1 MGNWVQMGINKKQA
15 TLKTVFLRY
24 LLALALAFFAAI
36 IIEIIIASLGMQMN
50 FFNSANYSEDLARRA
65 KPILQSAEKITEDM
79 IPNGCKFA
87 VFDKEFKVITTDL
100 KEEDLKQATLYAKGI
115 SRKNGDKKSYYFIE
129 RKDGFCVL
137 QYYIKMSYSSEWMNE
152 HFPNPEFLL
161 ITILILGCLIGAFII
176 SIVFAKNLKN
186 NLIPLMKATEKIKEQ
201 DLDFEIENSPIKE
214 FNDVLCSISDMK
226 EELKES
232 LKEQWNLEKTK
243 KDQISSLAHDIKTP
257 LTIIKG
263 NTELLKDS
271 YLNNEQKEYIGFIEK
286 NSIQIEKYIKL
297 LIDMSKGKLEF
308 LEKLQKTNTKEFVY
322 DIYNQLIALAGPKEL
337 HINFQQ
343 KDIPENII
351 INKEAMHRAI
361 INIISNAVDYSSCNS
376 NLYFYVEGKSD
387 SVEFSVIDSGKGFS
401 NEDLKAAK
409 KQFYMGD
416 SSRTSKTH
424 WGMGLYIADSIVK
437 QHNGILTIENSHQG
451 GGKVIIKIPLL
462 NDF

>member
-1 MGNWVQMGINKKQA
+1 MGINKKQA

-161 ITILILGCLIGAFII
+161 ITILISGCLIGAFII

-201 DLDFEIENSPIKE
+201 DLDFEIGNSPIKE

-271 YLNNEQKEYIGFIEK
+271 YLNNEQKEYIRFIEK

-308 LEKLQKTNTKEFVY
+308 LEKLQKSNTKEFLY
-322 DIYNQLIALAGPKEL
+322 DIYNQLIALAAPKEL
-337 HINFQQ
+337 HINFQK

-361 INIISNAVDYSSCNS
+361 INIISNAVDYSPCNS

-409 KQFYMGD
+409 KQFYTGD

-451 GGKVIIKIPLL
+451 GAKVIIKIPLL
-462 NDF
+462 SDF

>member
-1 MGNWVQMGINKKQA
+1 MDINKKQA

-50 FFNSANYSEDLARRA
+50 IFNSANYSENLARRT
-65 KPILQSAEKITEDM
+65 KPILQSAEKITEGM

-87 VFDKEFKVITTDL
+87 VFDKEFKVIKTDL
-100 KEEDLKQATLYAKGI
+100 KGEDLKQATLYAKGI
-115 SRKNGDKKSYYFIE
+115 NRKNGDKKSYYFIE

-137 QYYIKMSYSSEWMNE
+137 QYYIRMSYSSEWMNE
-152 HFPNPEFLL
+152 YFPNPEFLL
-161 ITILILGCLIGAFII
+161 IAILIFGCLIGAFII

-186 NLIPLMKATEKIKEQ
+186 NLIPLMEATEKIKEQ
-201 DLDFEIENSPIKE
+201 DLDFNIGNSPIKE

-226 EELKES
+226 EELKKS

-263 NTELLKDS
+263 NTELLKES
-271 YLNNEQKEYIGFIEK
+271 YLNNEQKEYIKFIEK

-308 LEKLQKTNTKEFVY
+308 LGKLQKTNTKEFVY

-337 HINFQQ
+337 QIRFEQ

-361 INIISNAVDYSSCNS
+361 INIISNSVDYSPCNS
-376 NLYFYVEGKSD
+376 NLYFYVEGKSG

-416 SSRTSKTH
+416 SGRTSKTH

-451 GGKVIIKIPLL
+451 GAKVIIKIPLL
-462 NDF
+462 SDF

>member
-1 MGNWVQMGINKKQA
+1 
-15 TLKTVFLRY
+15 
-24 LLALALAFFAAI
+24 
-36 IIEIIIASLGMQMN
+36 
-50 FFNSANYSEDLARRA
+50 
-65 KPILQSAEKITEDM
+65 
-79 IPNGCKFA
+79 
-87 VFDKEFKVITTDL
+87 
-100 KEEDLKQATLYAKGI
+100 
-115 SRKNGDKKSYYFIE
+115 
-129 RKDGFCVL
+129 
-137 QYYIKMSYSSEWMNE
+137 
-152 HFPNPEFLL
+152 
-161 ITILILGCLIGAFII
+161 
-176 SIVFAKNLKN
+176 
-186 NLIPLMKATEKIKEQ
+186 MKATEKIKEQ
-201 DLDFEIENSPIKE
+201 DLDFEIGNSPIKE

-226 EELKES
+226 EELKKS
-232 LKEQWNLEKTK
+232 LKEQWNLEKIK
-243 KDQISSLAHDIKTP
+243 KEQISSLAHDIKTP

-308 LEKLQKTNTKEFVY
+308 LEKLQKTNTKEFLY

-361 INIISNAVDYSSCNS
+361 INIISNAVDYSPCNS

-437 QHNGILTIENSHQG
+437 QHNGILTIENLHQG

-462 NDF
+462 SDF

>member
-1 MGNWVQMGINKKQA
+1 MDINKKQA

-50 FFNSANYSEDLARRA
+50 IFNSANYSEDLARRA
-65 KPILQSAEKITEDM
+65 KPILQSAEKITEGM

-87 VFDKEFKVITTDL
+87 VFDKEFKVIKTDL
-100 KEEDLKQATLYAKGI
+100 KGEDLKQATLYAKGI
-115 SRKNGDKKSYYFIE
+115 NRKNGDKKSYYFIE

-137 QYYIKMSYSSEWMNE
+137 QYYIRMSYSSEWMNE
-152 HFPNPEFLL
+152 YFPNPEFLL
-161 ITILILGCLIGAFII
+161 IAILIFGCLIGAFII

-186 NLIPLMKATEKIKEQ
+186 DLIPLMEATEKIKEQ
-201 DLDFEIENSPIKE
+201 DLDFNIGNSPIKE

-226 EELKES
+226 EELKKS

-263 NTELLKDS
+263 NTELLKES
-271 YLNNEQKEYIGFIEK
+271 YLNNEQKEYIKFIEN

-308 LEKLQKTNTKEFVY
+308 LGKLQKTNTKEFVY
-322 DIYNQLIALAGPKEL
+322 DIYNQLIALAGRKEL
-337 HINFQQ
+337 QIRFEQ
-343 KDIPENII
+343 KDIPENIT

-361 INIISNAVDYSSCNS
+361 INIISNAVDYSPCNS
-376 NLYFYVEGKSD
+376 NLYFYVEGKSG

-416 SSRTSKTH
+416 SGRTSKTH

-451 GGKVIIKIPLL
+451 GAKVIIKIPLL
-462 NDF
+462 SDF

>member
-1 MGNWVQMGINKKQA
+1 MDINKKHA
-15 TLKTVFLRY
+15 TLTTVFLRY

-50 FFNSANYSEDLARRA
+50 IFNSANYSEDLARRT
-65 KPILQSAEKITEDM
+65 KPILQFAEKITEGM

-87 VFDKEFKVITTDL
+87 VFDKEFKVIKTDL
-100 KEEDLKQATLYAKGI
+100 KGEDLKQATLYAKGI
-115 SRKNGDKKSYYFIE
+115 NRKNGDKKSYYFIE

-137 QYYIKMSYSSEWMNE
+137 QYYVRMSYSSEWMNE
-152 HFPNPEFLL
+152 YFPNPEFLL
-161 ITILILGCLIGAFII
+161 IAILIFGCLIGAFII

-186 NLIPLMKATEKIKEQ
+186 NLIPLMEATEKIKEQ
-201 DLDFEIENSPIKE
+201 DLDFNIGNSPIKE

-226 EELKES
+226 EELKKS

-263 NTELLKDS
+263 NTELLKES
-271 YLNNEQKEYIGFIEK
+271 YLNNEQKEYIKFIEK

-308 LEKLQKTNTKEFVY
+308 LGKLQKTNTKEFVY

-337 HINFQQ
+337 QIRFEQ

-361 INIISNAVDYSSCNS
+361 INIISNAVDYSPCNS

-401 NEDLKAAK
+401 NEDLRAAK

-416 SSRTSKTH
+416 SGRTSKTH

-437 QHNGILTIENSHQG
+437 QHNGILTIKNSHQG
-451 GGKVIIKIPLL
+451 GAKVIIKIPLL
-462 NDF
+462 SDF

>member
-1 MGNWVQMGINKKQA
+1 MDINKKQA

-50 FFNSANYSEDLARRA
+50 IFNSANYSEDLARRT
-65 KPILQSAEKITEDM
+65 KPILQFAEKITEGM

-87 VFDKEFKVITTDL
+87 VFDKEFKVIKTDL
-100 KEEDLKQATLYAKGI
+100 KGEDLKQATLYAKGI
-115 SRKNGDKKSYYFIE
+115 NRKNGDKKSYYFIE

-137 QYYIKMSYSSEWMNE
+137 QYYVRMSYSSEWMNE
-152 HFPNPEFLL
+152 YFPNPEFLL
-161 ITILILGCLIGAFII
+161 IAILIFGCLIGAFII

-186 NLIPLMKATEKIKEQ
+186 NLIPLMEATEKIKEQ
-201 DLDFEIENSPIKE
+201 DLDFNIGNSPIKE

-226 EELKES
+226 EELKKS

-263 NTELLKDS
+263 NTELLKES
-271 YLNNEQKEYIGFIEK
+271 YLNNEQKEYIKFIEK

-308 LEKLQKTNTKEFVY
+308 LGKLQKTNTKEFVY

-337 HINFQQ
+337 QIRFEQ

-361 INIISNAVDYSSCNS
+361 INIISNAVDYSPCNS

-401 NEDLKAAK
+401 NEDLRAAK

-416 SSRTSKTH
+416 SGRTSKTH

-451 GGKVIIKIPLL
+451 GAKVIIKIPLL
-462 NDF
+462 SDF

>member
-1 MGNWVQMGINKKQA
+1 MDINKKQA

-50 FFNSANYSEDLARRA
+50 IFNSANYSENLARRT
-65 KPILQSAEKITEDM
+65 KPILQSAEKITEGM

-87 VFDKEFKVITTDL
+87 VFDKEFKVIKTDL
-100 KEEDLKQATLYAKGI
+100 KGEDLKQATLYAKGI
-115 SRKNGDKKSYYFIE
+115 NRKNGDKKSYYFIE

-137 QYYIKMSYSSEWMNE
+137 QYYIRMSYSSEWMNE
-152 HFPNPEFLL
+152 YFPNPEFLL
-161 ITILILGCLIGAFII
+161 IAILIFGCLIGAFII

-186 NLIPLMKATEKIKEQ
+186 NLIPLMEATEKIKEQ
-201 DLDFEIENSPIKE
+201 DLDFNIGNSPIKE
-214 FNDVLCSISDMK
+214 FNNVLCSISDMK
-226 EELKES
+226 EELKKS

-263 NTELLKDS
+263 NTELLKES
-271 YLNNEQKEYIGFIEK
+271 YLNNEQKEYIKFIEK

-308 LEKLQKTNTKEFVY
+308 LGKLQKTNTKEFVY

-337 HINFQQ
+337 QIRFEQ

-361 INIISNAVDYSSCNS
+361 INIISNAVDYSPCNS

-401 NEDLKAAK
+401 NEDLRAAK

-416 SSRTSKTH
+416 SGRTSKTH

-451 GGKVIIKIPLL
+451 GAKVIIKIPLL
-462 NDF
+462 SDF

>member
-1 MGNWVQMGINKKQA
+1 MGINKKQA

-79 IPNGCKFA
+79 IPNGCKFT

-115 SRKNGDKKSYYFIE
+115 SRKNGYKKSYYFIE

-161 ITILILGCLIGAFII
+161 ITILISGCLIGAFII

-186 NLIPLMKATEKIKEQ
+186 NLIPLMNATEKIKEQ
-201 DLDFEIENSPIKE
+201 DLDFEIGNSPIKE

-271 YLNNEQKEYIGFIEK
+271 YLNNEQKEYIRFIEK

-308 LEKLQKTNTKEFVY
+308 LEKLQKSNTKEFLY
-322 DIYNQLIALAGPKEL
+322 DIYNQLIALAAPKEL
-337 HINFQQ
+337 HINFQK

-361 INIISNAVDYSSCNS
+361 INIISNAVDYSPCNS

-409 KQFYMGD
+409 KQFYTGD

-451 GGKVIIKIPLL
+451 GAKVIIKIPLL

>member
-1 MGNWVQMGINKKQA
+1 MDINKKQA
-15 TLKTVFLRY
+15 TLKTVFLIY

-50 FFNSANYSEDLARRA
+50 IFNSANYSENLARRT
-65 KPILQSAEKITEDM
+65 KPILQSAEKITEGM

-87 VFDKEFKVITTDL
+87 VFDKEFKVIKTDL
-100 KEEDLKQATLYAKGI
+100 KGEDLKQATLYAKGI
-115 SRKNGDKKSYYFIE
+115 NRKNGDKKSYYFIE

-137 QYYIKMSYSSEWMNE
+137 QYYIRMSYSSEWMNE
-152 HFPNPEFLL
+152 YFPNPEFLL
-161 ITILILGCLIGAFII
+161 IAILILGCLIGSFII

-186 NLIPLMKATEKIKEQ
+186 NLIPLMEATEKIKEQ
-201 DLDFEIENSPIKE
+201 DLDFNIGNSPIKE

-226 EELKES
+226 EELKKS

-263 NTELLKDS
+263 NTELLKES
-271 YLNNEQKEYIGFIEK
+271 YLNNEQKEYIKFIEK

-308 LEKLQKTNTKEFVY
+308 LGKLQKTNTKEFVY

-337 HINFQQ
+337 QIRFEQ

-361 INIISNAVDYSSCNS
+361 INIISNAVDYSPCNS
-376 NLYFYVEGKSD
+376 NLYFYVEGKSG

-416 SSRTSKTH
+416 SGRTSKTH

-451 GGKVIIKIPLL
+451 GAKVIIKIPLL
-462 NDF
+462 SDF

>member
-1 MGNWVQMGINKKQA
+1 MGINKKQP

-79 IPNGCKFA
+79 IPKGCKFT
-87 VFDKEFKVITTDL
+87 VFDKEFKVIKTDL
-100 KEEDLKQATLYAKGI
+100 KGEDLKQATLYAKGI

-137 QYYIKMSYSSEWMNE
+137 QYYVKMSYYSEWMNE

-161 ITILILGCLIGAFII
+161 IAILIFGCLIGAFII
-176 SIVFAKNLKN
+176 SIAFAKNLKN
-186 NLIPLMKATEKIKEQ
+186 NLIPLMEATEKIKEQ
-201 DLDFEIENSPIKE
+201 DLDFDIGNSPIKE

-232 LKEQWNLEKTK
+232 LKEQWNLERAK
-243 KDQISSLAHDIKTP
+243 KEQISSLAHDIKTP

-263 NTELLKDS
+263 NTELLKES
-271 YLNNEQKEYIGFIEK
+271 YINTEQKEYIGFIEK

-308 LEKLQKTNTKEFVY
+308 LGKLQKTNTKEFVSE
-322 DIYNQLIALAGPKEL
+322 IYNQLIALAGPKEL
-337 HINFQQ
+337 QIKFEQ
-343 KDIPENII
+343 KYIPENII

-361 INIISNAVDYSSCNS
+361 INIISNAVDYSPCNS
-376 NLYFYVEGKSD
+376 NLYFYVEGKSG

-401 NEDLKAAK
+401 SEDLKAAK

-451 GGKVIIKIPLL
+451 GAKVIIKIPLL
-462 NDF
+462 SDF